1 MKKIKI
7 LTIWL
12 LSLWLLG
19 NIFLIVSA
27 QGNKKPDYTELN
39 RKISEAGKQAY
50 EEIKNKQAN
59 DVQRNIDQ
67 TAKAEQDKA
76 NKIIS
81 KEAEKNREKL
91 EEAERNRCK
100 WIKLNTDFPFVGKCI
115 GYETDGTK
123 TNQIN
128 VFPKMIRSLMKL
140 TISIIMLMSFL
151 IIVISGVMITSS
163 GYDGGNYKEGIENI
177 KKVAIGL
184 ALLGASGVILKL
196 INPNFFT

>member
-1 MKKIKI
+1 M
-7 LTIWL
+7 
-12 LSLWLLG
+12 LG

-76 NKIIS
+76 NKTIS

-91 EEAERNRCK
+91 KEAERNKCK
-100 WIKLNTDFPFVGKCI
+100 
-115 GYETDGTK
+115 
-123 TNQIN
+123 
-128 VFPKMIRSLMKL
+128 
-140 TISIIMLMSFL
+140 
-151 IIVISGVMITSS
+151 
-163 GYDGGNYKEGIENI
+163 
-177 KKVAIGL
+177 
-184 ALLGASGVILKL
+184 
-196 INPNFFT
+196 

>member
-19 NIFLIVSA
+19 NIFSVA
-27 QGNKKPDYTELN
+27 DANNACTWNNCWNKTTN
-39 RKISEAGKQAY
+39 QSG
-50 EEIKNKQAN
+50 
-59 DVQRNIDQ
+59 
-67 TAKAEQDKA
+67 TSTS
-76 NKIIS
+76 S
-81 KEAEKNREKL
+81 KTVCNG
-91 EEAERNRCK
+91 
-100 WIKLNTDFPFVGKCI
+100 IKLNTDFPFVGKCI